1 MKKISLLGSTG
12 SIGKSTLEIVQSNPD
27 LFQIVG
33 LSAGNNIDLLET
45 QINQFHPE
53 AVAVANPQKANELR
67 TRLKDKKIEVLEG
80 IQGIQQIATLPS
92 ANIVVSG
99 IVGGAGLLPTL
110 AALKE
115 GKDVAL
121 ANKEVLVMAGAL
133 VREVLNSSKAKLL
146 PVDSEHSALF
156 QSLGNRPIKEVRK
169 FILTASGGPFL
180 NTPLSQLERVTPEEA
195 IKHPRWKMGKKI
207 SVDSATMMNKGL
219 EVIEARWLFD
229 VGPKQI
235 DIVIHPESI
244 VHSLVEFI
252 DGSILAQLG
261 VTDMKIPIQYALTY
275 PEIKKGSA
283 GYLNLAEVGQL
294 NFQKPDFEKF
304 SVLKLAYQAAEV
316 GGTTPCALNA
326 ANEVAVDAFL
336 NKKIQFLDIP
346 KVLDHAMQNHQN
358 QTRYNLEEILELDK
372 SIRNQSLEWIKEKGS
387 PLFVN

>member
-1 MKKISLLGSTG
+1 M
-12 SIGKSTLEIVQSNPD
+12 
-27 LFQIVG
+27 
-33 LSAGNNIDLLET
+33 
-45 QINQFHPE
+45 
-53 AVAVANPQKANELR
+53 
-67 TRLKDKKIEVLEG
+67 
-80 IQGIQQIATLPS
+80 
-92 ANIVVSG
+92 
-99 IVGGAGLLPTL
+99 
-110 AALKE
+110 
-115 GKDVAL
+115 
-121 ANKEVLVMAGAL
+121 
-133 VREVLNSSKAKLL
+133 
-146 PVDSEHSALF
+146 
-156 QSLGNRPIKEVRK
+156 
-169 FILTASGGPFL
+169 
-180 NTPLSQLERVTPEEA
+180 NTPLSQLTEVTPEEA

-283 GYLNLAEVGQL
+283 GFLNLAEVGQL

-316 GGTTPCALNA
+316 GGTTPCVLNA
-326 ANEVAVDAFL
+326 ANEVAVEAFL
-336 NKKIQFLDIP
+336 NKEIQFLDIP
-346 KVLDHAMQNHQN
+346 KVLDHALQSHQN

-372 SIRNQSLEWIKEKGS
+372 GIRNQSLEWIKGRRGQV
-387 PLFVN
+387 PLPN